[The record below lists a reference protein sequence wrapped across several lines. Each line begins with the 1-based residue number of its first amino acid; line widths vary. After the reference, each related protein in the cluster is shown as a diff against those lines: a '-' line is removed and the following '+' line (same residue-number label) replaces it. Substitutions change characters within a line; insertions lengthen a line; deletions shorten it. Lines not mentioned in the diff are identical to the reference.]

1 MISHRGPM
9 LKCNISTTEII
20 SVPSNV
26 SEIKQMS
33 PVAVRMPRHVIL
45 NLFCPF
51 PDIILSHF
59 KTKPPAEMKLFHFKT
74 ISH

>member
-33 PVAVRMPRHVIL
+33 LAECAWLVRTYVIVKL
-45 NLFCPF
+45 LRPL
-51 PDIILSHF
+51 PGKI
-59 KTKPPAEMKLFHFKT
+59 LFHFQDET
-74 ISH
+74 TC